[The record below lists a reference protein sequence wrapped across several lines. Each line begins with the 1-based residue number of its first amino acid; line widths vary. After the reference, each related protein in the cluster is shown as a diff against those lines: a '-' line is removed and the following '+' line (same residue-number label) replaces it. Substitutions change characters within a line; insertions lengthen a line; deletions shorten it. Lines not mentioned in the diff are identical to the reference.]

1 MDIFDVYFFSEEI
14 FMNLHFKTNEKG
26 NLDIGGSD
34 ALELARDY
42 ETPLYVIDE
51 MRVRDNYKRVHQA
64 FSSEYEDFQIFYA
77 AKANT
82 NLAVIKILEQ
92 IGSGIDAVSPG
103 EIYTALLAGFEPER
117 ILYTG
122 NNVTT
127 AELKYALDAGVRIN
141 LDSLSMLERLASLP
155 GSEGTKISFRVNPMV
170 GAGHHDHC
178 ITGGELSKFGVMEQ
192 EAVEVY
198 KKAQD
203 LGFNPVGI
211 HTHIGSGILDPE
223 PFKLAVQVLMDVAG
237 RVHNDAGVKFEF
249 IDFGGGLGIPYTPEE
264 GLLDIEKFAHE
275 IVALFKDKLNEH
287 GINKPTMCIEP
298 GRYIVGDAS
307 YLLTRVNTVKQSYR
321 KFIGVDA
328 GFNTLLRPTMYG
340 SYHHILVAN
349 KPEASPTQNVDVAGN
364 VCESGDLFARDRP
377 LPDIKEGDV
386 LAIMNAGAYA
396 FSMASQYNS
405 RPRPAEVIVCEGQA
419 DIIRERETYADLLCK
434 QNLPLR
440 FLK

>member
-1 MDIFDVYFFSEEI
+1 MK
-14 FMNLHFKTNEKG
+14 LHFKTNEKG
-26 NLDIGGSD
+26 NLDIGGAD
-34 ALELARDY
+34 ALELAQEY
-42 ETPLYVIDE
+42 GTPLYVTDE
-51 MRVRDNYKRVHQA
+51 MRVRDNYQRVYQA
-64 FSSEYEDFQIFYA
+64 FSNEYSDFKIFYA

-82 NLAVIKILEQ
+82 SLAMMKILESE
-92 IGSGIDAVSPG
+92 GSCIDAVSPG
-103 EIYTALLAGFEPER
+103 EIYTALLAGFEPDR

-127 AELKYALDAGVRIN
+127 EELQFALDAGVRMN
-141 LDSLSMLERLASLP
+141 LDSISMLERLAELP
-155 GSEGTKISFRVNPMV
+155 EAEGTKISFRVNPMV

-178 ITGGELSKFGVMEQ
+178 ITGGELSKFGIMEH

-198 KKAQD
+198 QKAQE
-203 LGFNPVGI
+203 LGFQPVGI

-237 RVHNDAGVKFEF
+237 RVHQEAGVTFEF

-264 GLLDIEKFAHE
+264 GLLDIEKFAGE
-275 IVALFKDKLNEH
+275 IVGLYKDKLQEH
-287 GINKPTMCIEP
+287 GMNNPTMCIEP

-307 YLLTRVNTVKQSYR
+307 YLLTQVNTVKQSYR
-321 KFIGVDA
+321 KFVGVNA

-340 SYHHILVAN
+340 SYHHIMVAD
-349 KPEASPTQNVDVAGN
+349 KPEAEPTENIDVAGN

-377 LPDIKEGDV
+377 LPEIKEGDI

-405 RPRPAEVIVCEGQA
+405 RPLPAEVMVCDGDV
-419 DIIRERETYADLLCK
+419 DIIRERETFADLFSK
-434 QNLPLR
+434 QNIPMRL
-440 FLK
+440 LK

>member
-1 MDIFDVYFFSEEI
+1 
-14 FMNLHFKTNEKG
+14 MNLHFKTNEKG
-26 NLDIGGSD
+26 NLDIGGAD
-34 ALELARDY
+34 ALEIAQEY
-42 ETPLYVIDE
+42 GTPLYVTDE
-51 MRVRDNYKRVHQA
+51 MRVRDNYRRVHQA
-64 FSSEYEDFQIFYA
+64 FTNEYEDFKIFYA

-82 NLAVIKILEQ
+82 SLAMMKILEQ
-92 IGSGIDAVSPG
+92 EGSCIDAVSPG
-103 EIYTALLAGFEPER
+103 EIYTALMAGFEGDR

-127 AELKYALDAGVRIN
+127 DELKFALDAGVRMN
-141 LDSLSMLERLASLP
+141 LDSVSMLKRLAELP

-178 ITGGELSKFGVMEQ
+178 ITGGELSKFGIMEE

-198 KKAQD
+198 KKAIE
-203 LGFNPVGI
+203 LGFQPVGI

-237 RVHNDAGVKFEF
+237 RVHKEAGVNFEF

-264 GLLDIEKFAHE
+264 GLLDIEKFAIE
-275 IVALFKDKLNEH
+275 IVGLYKDKLAEH
-287 GINKPTMCIEP
+287 GMGQPTMCIEP

-307 YLLTRVNTVKQSYR
+307 YLLTKVNTVKQSYR
-321 KFIGVDA
+321 KFVGVNA

-340 SYHHILVAN
+340 SYHHILVAD
-349 KPEASPTQNVDVAGN
+349 KPDAEPTENIDVAGN

-377 LPDIKEGDV
+377 LPEIKEGDI

-405 RPRPAEVIVCEGQA
+405 RPLPAEVMVCEG
-419 DIIRERETYADLLCK
+419 DVDVIRERETFADLYRK
-434 QNLPLR
+434 QNIPLR
-440 FLK
+440 LLK

>member
-1 MDIFDVYFFSEEI
+1 
-14 FMNLHFKTNEKG
+14 MNLHFKTNEKG
-26 NLDIGGSD
+26 NLEISGVD
-34 ALELARDY
+34 ALELAQEY
-42 ETPLYVIDE
+42 GTPLYVTDE
-51 MRVRDNYKRVHQA
+51 MRVRDNYQRVHQA
-64 FSSEYEDFQIFYA
+64 FSNEYEDFKIFYA

-82 NLAVIKILEQ
+82 SLAMMKILEQ
-92 IGSGIDAVSPG
+92 EGSCIDAVSPG

-127 AELKYALDAGVRIN
+127 DELQFALDAGVRMN
-141 LDSLSMLERLASLP
+141 LDSISMLERLAELP
-155 GSEGTKISFRVNPMV
+155 GAEGTKISFRVNPMV

-178 ITGGELSKFGVMEQ
+178 ITGGELSKFGIMEQ

-198 KKAQD
+198 QKAQE
-203 LGFNPVGI
+203 LGFQPVGI

-237 RVHNDAGVKFEF
+237 RVHNEAGVTFEF

-264 GLLDIEKFAHE
+264 GLLDIEKFAGE
-275 IVALFKDKLNEH
+275 IVGLYKDKLAEH
-287 GINKPTMCIEP
+287 GMDNPTMCIEP

-307 YLLTRVNTVKQSYR
+307 YLLTQVNTVKQSYR
-321 KFIGVDA
+321 KFVGVNA

-340 SYHHILVAN
+340 SYHHILVAD
-349 KPEASPTQNVDVAGN
+349 KPEAEAVENIDVAGN

-377 LPDIKEGDV
+377 LPEIKEGDI

-396 FSMASQYNS
+396 FSMASHYNS
-405 RPRPAEVIVCEGQA
+405 RPLPAEIMVNNGDV
-419 DIIRERETYADLLCK
+419 DIIRERETFADLFSK
-434 QNLPLR
+434 QNIPMRL
-440 FLK
+440 LK